1 MEHMMVLRTKADKES
16 NPILAYEDFLSGGL
30 IEASLALS

>member
-1 MEHMMVLRTKADKES
+1 MVLRTKADKES